1 MSAFKPPLKSQSS
14 LPVAPVDG
22 VPAVQLEGLRYRW
35 PGAASD
41 CLVIDT
47 LTIAAGER
55 VFLRGPSGSGKTT
68 LLSLVGGVI
77 LPQAGAVS
85 VGGQPLGA
93 LSVGVRDRFRADHV
107 GFVFQLFNL
116 LPWLSARDNILLAC
130 RFSPQRRAR
139 VAAAGST
146 PAAEASRLAARLD
159 LSAEL
164 LERPAAQLSVGQQQR
179 VAAARAL
186 IGRPGL
192 VVADEPTSALDADR
206 QQAFI
211 NLLRE
216 ECAAA
221 GAALLFVSHD
231 QRLATHFDRVLDLA
245 SINHAASAAEVGR

>member
-1 MSAFKPPLKSQSS
+1 MQVTTPSTPHADRQYTD
-14 LPVAPVDG
+14 A
-22 VPAVQLEGLRYRW
+22 VPAVQLGGLRYRW
-35 PGAASD
+35 PGAVAD
-41 CLVIDT
+41 CLAIDA
-47 LTIAAGER
+47 LTIGAGER

-77 LPQAGAVS
+77 LPQAGTVS
-85 VGGQPLGA
+85 VAGQALGA
-93 LSVGVRDRFRADHV
+93 LSAGARDRFRADHV

-139 VAAAGST
+139 VAAAGAT
-146 PAAEASRLAARLD
+146 PVAEALRLARRLD
-159 LSAEL
+159 LAPDL
-164 LERPAAQLSVGQQQR
+164 LDRPAAQLSVGQQQR

-211 NLLRE
+211 DLLLD

-231 QRLATHFDRVLDLA
+231 QRLAVHFDRVLDLA
-245 SINHAASAAEVGR
+245 TLNRAGGGGEGGR

>member
-1 MSAFKPPLKSQSS
+1 MTEVASPRASSAA
-14 LPVAPVDG
+14 VAIDA
-22 VPAVQLEGLRYRW
+22 PAVRLRALRYRW
-35 PGAASD
+35 PRAAAD
-41 CLVIDT
+41 CLDIAA
-47 LTIAAGER
+47 LEIAAGER

-77 LPQAGAVS
+77 LPQAGS
-85 VGGQPLGA
+85 VKIAGQALGE
-93 LSVGVRDRFRADHV
+93 LSAAARDRFRADHV

-116 LPWLSARDNILLAC
+116 LPYLSARENVLLAC

-139 VAAAGST
+139 IAASGST
-146 PAAEASRLAARLD
+146 PAAEAARLAARLD
-159 LSAEL
+159 LDEAVL
-164 LERPAAQLSVGQQQR
+164 ARPAAELSVGQQQR

-192 VVADEPTSALDADR
+192 VVADEPTSALDAER

-211 NLLRE
+211 DLLLD

-231 QRLATHFDRVLDLA
+231 QRLAAHFDRVLDLGA
-245 SINHAASAAEVGR
+245 INRAPAQSGGRA